1 VAAAPLHRRLL
12 AASGAASYVL
22 VFLAFLLWERPGLGV
37 AHFYYISIALVALA
51 TGPRIGVVAGVVATA
66 LYTTDV
72 VINPSI
78 PSREVLTASTVVR
91 LVTYA
96 AIGLLIG
103 WFARDNRILVGQ
115 LQVLAERDALTGLP
129 NTRAFEAAINRRLE
143 KGEPFALLIGDMDEL
158 RTLNEDHGQVEADDA
173 LHRLATTLGA
183 GLRPED
189 EIARVGGDE
198 FAVLSSARTAEDA
211 ARMAATL
218 ERLAASAGSGITFG
232 WGVYPREGVNA
243 LTLYRVADERL
254 YARKLIRG
262 QRRGNTVAFRPRAA
276 ARPEVTTPA

>member
-1 VAAAPLHRRLL
+1 V
-12 AASGAASYVL
+12 
-22 VFLAFLLWERPGLGV
+22 VFLAFLLWERPGLGI

-51 TGPRIGVVAGVVATA
+51 TRPRVGVLAGVVATA
-66 LYTTDV
+66 LYTTGV
-72 VINPSI
+72 VLNPSI
-78 PSREVLTASTVVR
+78 PSAEVLTASTVVR

-129 NTRAFEAAINRRLE
+129 NTRAFESAINRRLDT
-143 KGEPFALLIGDMDEL
+143 GESFALLIGDMDEL
-158 RTLNEDHGQVEADDA
+158 RALNEDHGHVEGNDA

-183 GLRPED
+183 ALRPED

-198 FAVLSSARTAEDA
+198 FAVLTTARTAEDA

-232 WGVYPREGVNA
+232 WAVYPREGVNA

-262 QRRGNTVAFRPRAA
+262 QRRGKTVAFRPRSA